1 MLSAR
6 EWQARPDRLACLLSR
21 GRTTSYLARR
31 PRALLLAV
39 SGQQV
44 YSIRLLAT
52 AIEELDRRV
61 GIIFTPVAT
70 ETDTRGTDLHP
81 MTFRR
86 TTTLDQNEHTARN
99 TAILTALLGLG
110 DPRQL
115 LGDRRRASSTK
126 EVAVMSAPQVGVPAV
141 ISADAFRDVMATVCA
156 PVTVVTTTT
165 ADGKPYGTTV
175 SAFASLSLDPPLVM
189 IALGNRS
196 GLLAHARASGRIGGE
211 SALARSASRRRVVR
225 L

>member
-1 MLSAR
+1 VTGQLPDEVITLLNTDSSADQLPVYSLFTIDDDGCPHATMLSAR

-86 TTTLDQNEHTARN
+86 TMTLDQNEHTARN
-99 TAILTALLGLG
+99 TAILTALLGPG

-115 LGDRRRASSTK
+115 RASC
-126 EVAVMSAPQVGVPAV
+126 PA
-141 ISADAFRDVMATVCA
+141 IADANHR
-156 PVTVVTTTT
+156 P
-165 ADGKPYGTTV
+165 
-175 SAFASLSLDPPLVM
+175 
-189 IALGNRS
+189 
-196 GLLAHARASGRIGGE
+196 
-211 SALARSASRRRVVR
+211 RR
-225 L
+225 